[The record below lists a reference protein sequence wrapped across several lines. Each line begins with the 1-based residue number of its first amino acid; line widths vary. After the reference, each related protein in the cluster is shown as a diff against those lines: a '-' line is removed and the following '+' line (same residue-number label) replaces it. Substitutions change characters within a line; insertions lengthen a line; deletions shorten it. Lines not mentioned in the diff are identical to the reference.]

1 MHELAVCQSLMDQ
14 VRGIARERG
23 GLTVISVSVRIGPL
37 SGVEA
42 DLLRR
47 AFDIARAGPYT
58 GQATLNIECTEIEV
72 ACRDCGARG
81 PARPNRLLCP
91 VCESYRIQVL
101 SGEEMLLARIE
112 LRPAGVDDPSEP
124 PRLKEASNV

>member
-14 VRGIARERG
+14 VRRIARDRG
-23 GLTVISVSVRIGPL
+23 ALAVISIGVRIGPL
-37 SGVEA
+37 SGVEP
-42 DLLRR
+42 DLLRH

-58 GQATLNIECTEIEV
+58 EKATLNIERTDIEV

-91 VCESYRIQVL
+91 ACEGYRVRVL
-101 SGEEMLLARIE
+101 SGEEMLLAQVE
-112 LRPAGVDDPSEP
+112 LRPAGAEEP
-124 PRLKEASNV
+124 PESSQLKEASHV